1 MRRMPE
7 FSYRYRTHPLA
18 CERTYRLGETALVI
32 GHGGREWSVPYAD
45 FSFIESFTMHFLGD
59 RTPYARHIL
68 RTPQGRPVM
77 LTAGFRDRWRL
88 KDMRAEYQRFID
100 GLMSAI
106 DKANPDREH
115 LYGRRRL
122 INRAGGLGGKG
133 VVFLLRMFRVTGP
146 DRWTGFAAWIM
157 RRVGP
162 LLRGHRRAL
171 EQIALAFPDK
181 SPQERERIAL
191 GMWDNLAR
199 TAVEYS
205 QLETY
210 WRPANPDPSNPT
222 PRMVV
227 DAASQQVLAGI
238 KAAKRRS
245 LHFSLHS
252 ANWELC
258 ASAAPQAGVKRL
270 VPYRRLRN
278 QPLTD
283 ELVRYR
289 KASGTTP
296 LTVGPSMISEL
307 RKKFNEGDALGMLID
322 QHFVSG
328 IEVTF
333 FGRPTRLNPLFARLV
348 RIYDCPVYGSRV
360 IRRDDGRFDYE
371 IVGPIE
377 PARDERG
384 RVDIQ
389 ATTQQCAS
397 LLERWIREYPEQW
410 LWLHPIWR

>member
-1 MRRMPE
+1 MAE
-7 FSYRYRTHPLA
+7 LTYRYRTHPLA
-18 CERTYRLGETALVI
+18 RERTYRLGEAALVI
-32 GHGGREWSVPYAD
+32 DQGGRQWSVQYAD
-45 FSFIESFTMHFLGD
+45 FSFIESFTTRFLGHG
-59 RTPYARHIL
+59 TPYSRHIL
-68 RTPQGRPVM
+68 RTPQGRPVV
-77 LTAGFRDRWRL
+77 LTAAFRDRWRIT
-88 KDMRAEYQRFID
+88 DMQAEYRRFIG

-106 DKANPDREH
+106 EKANPDREH
-115 LYGRRRL
+115 VYGRRRL

-133 VVFLLRMFRVTGP
+133 VVLLMRTIRYTGP
-146 DRWTGFAAWIM
+146 DRWTGVAAWIM

-162 LLRGHRRAL
+162 LLRGHRRAR

-181 SPQERERIAL
+181 SPQECEQIAL

-210 WRPANPDPSNPT
+210 WRPPNQDPDNPAT

-258 ASAAPQAGVKRL
+258 ASAAPQNDVKRL

-278 QPLTD
+278 QSVTA

-296 LTVGPSMISEL
+296 LTVGPSMISQI
-307 RKKFNEGDALGMLID
+307 RRKFNEGDALGMLID
-322 QHFVSG
+322 QHSVSG

-333 FGRPTRLNPLFARLV
+333 FGRPTLLNPLFARLV
-348 RIYDCPVYGSRV
+348 RIYDCPVYGSRI
-360 IRRDDGRFDYE
+360 IRRNDGRFGYE

-377 PARDERG
+377 PARDARG
-384 RVDIQ
+384 RVDVH
-389 ATTQQCAS
+389 ATMQLCAS

-410 LWLHPIWR
+410 LWLNPPWR

>member
-1 MRRMPE
+1 
-7 FSYRYRTHPLA
+7 
-18 CERTYRLGETALVI
+18 
-32 GHGGREWSVPYAD
+32 
-45 FSFIESFTMHFLGD
+45 
-59 RTPYARHIL
+59 
-68 RTPQGRPVM
+68 
-77 LTAGFRDRWRL
+77 
-88 KDMRAEYQRFID
+88 
-100 GLMSAI
+100 
-106 DKANPDREH
+106 
-115 LYGRRRL
+115 
-122 INRAGGLGGKG
+122 
-133 VVFLLRMFRVTGP
+133 
-146 DRWTGFAAWIM
+146 
-157 RRVGP
+157 
-162 LLRGHRRAL
+162 
-171 EQIALAFPDK
+171 
-181 SPQERERIAL
+181 
-191 GMWDNLAR
+191 
-199 TAVEYS
+199 
-205 QLETY
+205 
-210 WRPANPDPSNPT
+210 
-222 PRMVV
+222 MVV
-227 DAASQQVLAGI
+227 DATSQEVLAGI

-258 ASAAPQAGVKRL
+258 ASAAPQADVKRL

-296 LTVGPSMISEL
+296 LTVGPSMISEI

-333 FGRPTRLNPLFARLV
+333 FGRPTKLNPLFARLV

-360 IRRDDGRFDYE
+360 IRRDDGRFGYE

-377 PARDERG
+377 PARDARG
-384 RVDIQ
+384 RVDVQ
-389 ATTQQCAS
+389 ATTQLCAS

>member
-1 MRRMPE
+1 M
-7 FSYRYRTHPLA
+7 
-18 CERTYRLGETALVI
+18 V
-32 GHGGREWSVPYAD
+32 
-45 FSFIESFTMHFLGD
+45 
-59 RTPYARHIL
+59 
-68 RTPQGRPVM
+68 
-77 LTAGFRDRWRL
+77 LTAGFRDRWRI
-88 KDMRAEYQRFID
+88 KDMRADYQRFID
-100 GLMSAI
+100 GLMTAI
-106 DKANPDREH
+106 ENANPDREH
-115 LYGRRRL
+115 VFGRRRL
-122 INRAGGLGGKG
+122 MNRAGGLGGKG

-162 LLRGHRRAL
+162 MLRGHRRAL

-181 SPQERERIAL
+181 SPQECERIAL
-191 GMWDNLAR
+191 GMWDNLGR

-210 WRPANPDPSNPT
+210 WRPTNPDPANPT

-258 ASAAPQAGVKRL
+258 ASAAPQTDVKRL

-296 LTVGPSMISEL
+296 LTVGPSMISEI

-333 FGRPTRLNPLFARLV
+333 FGRPTLLNPLFARLV

-360 IRRDDGRFDYE
+360 IRRDDGRFGYE

-377 PARDERG
+377 PARDAARPRRCPGDHAAVRIAARALDPRISRAVAVAESALALIG
-384 RVDIQ
+384 RDNR
-389 ATTQQCAS
+389 A
-397 LLERWIREYPEQW
+397 
-410 LWLHPIWR
+410 

>member
-1 MRRMPE
+1 MPE
-7 FSYRYRTHPLA
+7 FSYRYRMHPLA
-18 CERTYRLGETALVI
+18 RERTYRLGETGLVI
-32 GHGGREWSVPYAD
+32 DHGGREWSVPYAD

-59 RTPYARHIL
+59 STPYARHIL
-68 RTPQGRPVM
+68 RTPQGRPVV
-77 LTAGFRDRWRL
+77 LTAGFRDRWRM
-88 KDMRAEYQRFID
+88 KDMREEYQRFIVR
-100 GLMSAI
+100 LMNAI

-115 LYGRRRL
+115 VYGRRRL
-122 INRAGGLGGKG
+122 MNRAGGLGGKG
-133 VVFLLRMFRVTGP
+133 VVFLLRMFRYTGP

-162 LLRGHRRAL
+162 MLRGHRRAL

-191 GMWDNLAR
+191 GMWDNLGR

-210 WRPANPDPSNPT
+210 WRPPDPDPANPT

-227 DAASQQVLAGI
+227 DAASQEVLAGI

-258 ASAAPQAGVKRL
+258 ASAAPQADVKRL

-296 LTVGPSMISEL
+296 LTVGPSMISEI

-333 FGRPTRLNPLFARLV
+333 FGRPTKLNPLFARLV

-360 IRRDDGRFDYE
+360 IRRDDGRFGYE

-377 PARDERG
+377 PARDARG
-384 RVDIQ
+384 RVDVQ
-389 ATTQQCAS
+389 ATTQLCAS

>member
-1 MRRMPE
+1 MPE
-7 FSYRYRTHPLA
+7 FTYRYRSHPLA
-18 CERTYRLGETALVI
+18 CERTYRLGETALVVD
-32 GHGGREWSVPYAD
+32 HGGREWSVPYAD
-45 FSFIESFTMHFLGD
+45 FSFIESFTTRFLGHG
-59 RTPYARHIL
+59 TPYPRHIL
-68 RTPQGRPVM
+68 RTPQGRPVV
-77 LTAGFRDRWRL
+77 LTAAFRDRWRIT
-88 KDMRAEYQRFID
+88 DMQAEYQRFVA

-115 LYGRRRL
+115 VFGRRRL
-122 INRAGGLGGKG
+122 MNRAGGLGGKG
-133 VVFLLRMFRVTGP
+133 VVFLLRMCRVTGP
-146 DRWTGFAAWIM
+146 DRWTGFAAWLM
-157 RRVGP
+157 RRLGP
-162 LLRGHRRAL
+162 RLRGHRRAL

-181 SPQERERIAL
+181 SPQECERIAL
-191 GMWDNLAR
+191 GMWDNLGR

-210 WRPANPDPSNPT
+210 WRPTNQDPANPT

-227 DAASQQVLAGI
+227 DAASQQALAGI
-238 KAAKRRS
+238 KADKRRS

-258 ASAAPQAGVKRL
+258 ASAAPQNNVKRL
-270 VPYRRLRN
+270 IPYRRLRN
-278 QPLTD
+278 QLLTD

-296 LTVGPSMISEL
+296 LTVGPSMISEI

-333 FGRPTRLNPLFARLV
+333 FGRPTKLNPLFARLV

-360 IRRDDGRFDYE
+360 IRRDDGRFGYE

-377 PARDERG
+377 PARDARG
-384 RVDIQ
+384 RVDVQ

>member
-1 MRRMPE
+1 MPE
-7 FSYRYRTHPLA
+7 FSYRYRMHPLA
-18 CERTYRLGETALVI
+18 RERTYRLGETGLVI
-32 GHGGREWSVPYAD
+32 DQGGREWSVPYAD
-45 FSFIESFTMHFLGD
+45 FSFIESFTMRFLGHP
-59 RTPYARHIL
+59 TPYARHVL
-68 RTPQGRPVM
+68 RTPQGHPVV
-77 LTAGFRDRWRL
+77 LTAGFRDRWRMT
-88 KDMRAEYQRFID
+88 DMREEYQRFIVR
-100 GLMSAI
+100 LMNAI
-106 DKANPDREH
+106 EKANPDREH
-115 LYGRRRL
+115 VYGRRRL
-122 INRAGGLGGKG
+122 MNRAGGLGGKG
-133 VVFLLRMFRVTGP
+133 VVFLLRMFRYTGP

-181 SPQERERIAL
+181 SPQECERIAL
-191 GMWDNLAR
+191 GMWDNLGR

-210 WRPANPDPSNPT
+210 WRPTNPDPANPT

-258 ASAAPQAGVKRL
+258 ASAAPQNDVKRL

-278 QPLTD
+278 QPLTA

-296 LTVGPSMISEL
+296 LTVGPSMISEIR
-307 RKKFNEGDALGMLID
+307 RKFKEGDALGMLID
-322 QHFVSG
+322 QHSVSG

-333 FGRPTRLNPLFARLV
+333 FGRPTLLNPLFARLV

-360 IRRDDGRFDYE
+360 IRRDDGRFGYE

-377 PARDERG
+377 PARDARG
-384 RVDIQ
+384 RVDVQ
-389 ATTQQCAS
+389 ATMQQCAS

>member
-1 MRRMPE
+1 MPE
-7 FSYRYRTHPLA
+7 FSYRYRMHPLA
-18 CERTYRLGETALVI
+18 RERTYRLGETGLVI
-32 GHGGREWSVPYAD
+32 DHGGREWSVPYAD

-59 RTPYARHIL
+59 STPYARHIL
-68 RTPQGRPVM
+68 RTPQGRPVV
-77 LTAGFRDRWRL
+77 LTAGFRDRWRM
-88 KDMRAEYQRFID
+88 KDMREEYQRFIVR
-100 GLMSAI
+100 LMNAI

-115 LYGRRRL
+115 VYGRRRL
-122 INRAGGLGGKG
+122 MNRAGGLGGKG
-133 VVFLLRMFRVTGP
+133 VVFLLRMFRYTGP

-162 LLRGHRRAL
+162 MLRGHRRAL

-191 GMWDNLAR
+191 GMWDNLGR

-210 WRPANPDPSNPT
+210 WRPPDPDPANPT

-227 DAASQQVLAGI
+227 DAASQEVLAGI

-258 ASAAPQAGVKRL
+258 ASAAPQADVKRL

-296 LTVGPSMISEL
+296 LTVGPSMISEI

-360 IRRDDGRFDYE
+360 IRRDDGRFGYE

-377 PARDERG
+377 PARDARG
-384 RVDIQ
+384 RVDVQ
-389 ATTQQCAS
+389 ATTQLCAS

>member
-1 MRRMPE
+1 MLE
-7 FSYRYRTHPLA
+7 FSYRYRAHPFA
-18 CERTYRLGETALVI
+18 CERTYRLAETSLVI
-32 GHGGREWSVPYAD
+32 DDGCRKWSVPYAD
-45 FSFIESFTMHFLGD
+45 FSFIESFTTRFLG
-59 RTPYARHIL
+59 RGTPYARHVL
-68 RTPQGRPVM
+68 RTPQGQPVVI
-77 LTAGFRDRWRL
+77 TAAFRDRWRI
-88 KDMRAEYQRFID
+88 KEMQAEYQRFTER
-100 GLMSAI
+100 LMNAI

-115 LYGRRRL
+115 IFGRRRL
-122 INRAGGLGGKG
+122 MNRAGGLGGKG
-133 VVFLLRMFRVTGP
+133 VVFLLRLARFTGP
-146 DRWTGFAAWIM
+146 DRWTGFASWLM
-157 RRVGP
+157 RHLGP
-162 LLRGHRRAL
+162 RLRGHRRAL

-181 SPQERERIAL
+181 TQQERERIAL
-191 GMWDNLAR
+191 GMWDNLGR

-210 WRPANPDPSNPT
+210 WRPRNPDPANPT

-238 KAAKRRS
+238 KADKRRS

-270 VPYRRLRN
+270 IPYRRLRN

-307 RKKFNEGDALGMLID
+307 RKTFNEGDALGMLID

-333 FGRPTRLNPLFARLV
+333 FGRPTLLNPLFARLV
-348 RIYDCPVYGSRV
+348 RIYDCPMYGSRV
-360 IRRDDGRFDYE
+360 IRRDDGRFGYE

-377 PARDERG
+377 PPRDARG
-384 RVDIQ
+384 RVDVH
-389 ATTQQCAS
+389 ATTQLCAS